1 MTQIKTESHVRTLI
15 KDEICKAAQR
25 PAPPYTYAADLR
37 ECGGSGQRFRAK
49 HVQQQQ
55 WQYYKRCSS
64 NFENGIIMSIILHS
78 TRLHAE
84 LQQNNASN
92 ALTPTISC

>member
-1 MTQIKTESHVRTLI
+1 MTQIKTESQRTGTNAYI

-37 ECGGSGQRFRAK
+37 ECGGGGQRFRAK

-64 NFENGIIMSIILHS
+64 NFEMGYNNVHHFTLHS
-78 TRLHAE
+78 FTRRTA
-84 LQQNNASN
+84 
-92 ALTPTISC
+92 TK